1 MPAKSGAFHSLG
13 YLVSVIVSG
22 LLIEYILVYVPSF
35 RQLSTV
41 VGSLLALYLAVPV
54 RDEVAGMMV
63 ITMVLLGFW
72 GAGYHIYRY

>member
-22 LLIEYILVYVPSF
+22 LLIEYILVYIPSF
-35 RQLSTV
+35 RQISTIA
-41 VGSLLALYLAVPV
+41 GSLLSVYLTVPI

-63 ITMVLLGFW
+63 VTMVLLGFW
-72 GAGYHIYRY
+72 GAGYHMYRY